1 MVRAARPRRFASFCR
16 RSVGS
21 VPPISAKI
29 PDIRAIHEFFC
40 HEICAMSLRRD
51 TITKPIFLW
60 ARGVLPAMSDTQE
73 LGEQRAA
80 S

>member
-1 MVRAARPRRFASFCR
+1 M
-16 RSVGS
+16 
-21 VPPISAKI
+21 

-40 HEICAMSLRRD
+40 HEVCAMSLRRD